1 MSCPSFLYMN
11 MSLMRFRF
19 FCPGIVFLAVCAAS
33 AQTVDFKKQIA
44 PILSS
49 KCNSCHTAKKK
60 ESDKKPKA
68 GLALDTTGGIRSGGV
83 IDPGDASG
91 SDLFIRVSLPKTDD
105 ELMPP
110 TDDGGPLSAKEIAL
124 IKKWIDDGARFGS
137 GGGGVGKIAADL
149 DVAKVM
155 AMPQREPNADGV
167 AHLEGLGATISQ
179 LAANLPQHLVVE
191 WISTYHKTTDKEIE
205 QILHIAPNVVEVD
218 LSRTKVTDDGLKHIG
233 KLARLTHLNLSRT
246 QITDKGIEHLS
257 GLRSLE
263 YLNLYGTG
271 VSNAVLSTL
280 AKHRKLKFLY
290 TWNTKITSEGLSKLR
305 KALPDAKLVLE
316 TDAKSNRYDN
326 LDNPDDK
333 FDF

>member
-1 MSCPSFLYMN
+1 MPLFLYTN
-11 MSLMRFRF
+11 MLAIPPRF
-19 FCPGIVFLAVCAAS
+19 FSLFIVFLAACAAS
-33 AQTVDFKKQIA
+33 GQSVDYKKQIA

-60 ESDKKPKA
+60 EGDKKPKA
-68 GLALDTTGGIRSGGV
+68 GLALDTTGGILSGGV
-83 IDPGDASG
+83 IEPGDASS

-137 GGGGVGKIAADL
+137 GSGAGVGKIPADL

-167 AHLEGLGATISQ
+167 AHLEGLGATVSP
-179 LAANLPQHLVVE
+179 LAVNLPQHLVVE
-191 WISTYHKTTDKEIE
+191 WISTYHKITDKEIE

-263 YLNLYGTG
+263 YLNLFGTA
-271 VSNAVLSTL
+271 VSDAVLPTL
-280 AKHRKLKFLY
+280 AKHRRLKSLY
-290 TWNTKITSEGLSKLR
+290 TWKTKITSEGLGKLR

-316 TDAKSNRYDN
+316 TDAKANRYDN
-326 LDNPDDK
+326 LDNPDNK

>member
-1 MSCPSFLYMN
+1 MPLFLYIN
-11 MSLMRFRF
+11 MSLMSFRF
-19 FCPGIVFLAVCAAS
+19 FGPVIVFLAAGVAS
-33 AQTVDFKKQIA
+33 GQTVDFKKHIA

-49 KCNSCHTAKKK
+49 KCNECHTAKKR

-68 GLALDTTGGIRSGGV
+68 GLALDTPGGIRSGGV

-91 SDLFIRVSLPKTDD
+91 SDLFMRVSLPKTDD

-110 TDDGGPLSAKEIAL
+110 ADDGGPLSAKEIAL

-137 GGGGVGKIAADL
+137 GSGGVGKIAADL
-149 DVAKVM
+149 DVTKVM

-218 LSRTKVTDDGLKHIG
+218 LSRTKVTDEGLKHIG

-246 QITDKGIEHLS
+246 QITDKGIAHLS

-271 VSNAVLSTL
+271 VSDAVLPML
-280 AKHRKLKFLY
+280 AKHRRLKALY
-290 TWNTKITSEGLSKLR
+290 AWKTKITSEGLSKLR

-316 TDAKSNRYDN
+316 TDAKANRYDN
-326 LDNPDDK
+326 LENPDDK

>member
-1 MSCPSFLYMN
+1 MSPVLYIKMVM
-11 MSLMRFRF
+11 MSKKFIFPLLF
-19 FCPGIVFLAVCAAS
+19 FLAA
-33 AQTVDFKKQIA
+33 TVSFGQVVDYKKQIA

-68 GLALDTTGGIRSGGV
+68 GLALDTPGGIRAGGV
-83 IDPGDASG
+83 LEPGDAS
-91 SDLFIRVSLPKTDD
+91 SSEFFIRVSLPKTDD

-110 TDDGGPLSAKEIAL
+110 TDDGGPLSPKEIAL
-124 IKKWIDDGARFGS
+124 IKKWIDDGARFSSGS
-137 GGGGVGKIAADL
+137 GGGLGKIAADL
-149 DVAKVM
+149 DVAKVR
-155 AMPQREPNADGV
+155 AMPMREPNADGV
-167 AHLEGLGATISQ
+167 SHLEGLGATVSQ
-179 LAANLPQHLVVE
+179 LAVNLPQQLVVE

-218 LSRTKVTDDGLKHIG
+218 LSRTKVTDEGLKHIG

-271 VSNAVLSTL
+271 VGDGVLPIL
-280 AKHRKLKFLY
+280 AKHRKLKSLY
-290 TWNTKITSEGLSKLR
+290 TWKTKITAEGLSKLR

-326 LDNPDDK
+326 LDNPDK
-333 FDF
+333 KYDF

>member
-1 MSCPSFLYMN
+1 MSPFLYIKMVMMIN
-11 MSLMRFRF
+11 KFI
-19 FCPGIVFLAVCAAS
+19 CPVLFLLVATVS
-33 AQTVDFKKQIA
+33 PGQGVDFKKQIA

-68 GLALDTTGGIRSGGV
+68 GLALNTSGGIRAGRV
-83 IDPGDASG
+83 IEPGDAS
-91 SDLFIRVSLPKTDD
+91 SSELFIRVSLPKTDE

-137 GGGGVGKIAADL
+137 GSGGDIGKIAADL

-155 AMPQREPNADGV
+155 AMPMREPNADAV

-179 LAANLPQHLVVE
+179 LAVNLPQQLVVE

-218 LSRTKVTDDGLKHIG
+218 LSRTKVTDEGLKHIG

-246 QITDKGIEHLS
+246 QITDKGLEHLS
-257 GLRSLE
+257 GLRSLQH
-263 YLNLYGTG
+263 LNLYGTG
-271 VSNAVLSTL
+271 VSNAALPTL
-280 AKHRKLKFLY
+280 AKHRKLKALY
-290 TWNTKITSEGLSKLR
+290 TWQTKITADGLSKLR

-326 LDNPDDK
+326 LDNPDNK